1 MEEKKYFL
9 FKELLTEDK
18 ALEMFKKAVLED
30 TRFIDTVDDKFLT
43 VEQKYNSYYFFD
55 CDINNHPYFFK
66 NKQTD
71 ESYDGKMDI
80 RYSMSDKDFILNEL
94 NKKDGFET
102 DSGEYPEV
110 DLEKRSRVY
119 KEFIEGIKDRA
130 LRNITAKHNA
140 KPSKWIH
147 IDISPLEGF
156 HRYSEYV
163 YFEKI
168 YIFRYRNEQRK
179 TDFVSILSACKLEFY
194 EFDFVKTS
202 VYQEFLTKY
211 KRPVGPV
218 PKEYMDYYY
227 IDAFRI
233 YSQMNQRLEF
243 ETSKNILKKIRNN
256 IRYENYS
263 LYKEYLETGI
273 FYYRIQNYLKKLN
286 VAEKPLKYHIYMAY
300 LTLKHQ
306 KESGYF
312 LYECADLG
320 LLHKN
325 AIQDKLRFL
334 EYSCRLGNLK
344 AKKALYEHYSFP
356 LYFNPV
362 MVKKYS

>member
-9 FKELLTEDK
+9 FEDFLNEDK
-18 ALEMFKKAVLED
+18 ALKMFKKAVLRD
-30 TRFIDTVDDKFLT
+30 SRFTDVIDDRFLT
-43 VEQKYNSYYFFD
+43 VEQKYNSYYFFE
-55 CDINNHPYFFK
+55 CDINNHSYFFK

-80 RYSMSDKDFILNEL
+80 HYSMSDKDFILNEL
-94 NKKDGFET
+94 NKKNCAEVE
-102 DSGEYPEV
+102 SGEYPEFET
-110 DLEKRSRVY
+110 EKRTRVY
-119 KEFIEGIKDRA
+119 KEFVEGIKDKA

-156 HRYSEYV
+156 HQFSESV

-168 YIFRYRNEQRK
+168 YIFRYRNEQKR
-179 TDFVSILSACKLEFY
+179 TDFISILSAFNQEFY
-194 EFDFVKTS
+194 ELDFVKS
-202 VYQEFLTKY
+202 PAYQEFLMKN

-218 PKEYMDYYY
+218 PKEYLKYYY
-227 IDAFRI
+227 TDAFRI
-233 YSQMNQRLEF
+233 YGQMNQKLEF
-243 ETSKNILKKIRNN
+243 ETAKNILKKIRDN
-256 IRYENYS
+256 IQYENYS

-273 FYYRIQNYLKKLN
+273 YYYRIQSYLKKLT

-306 KESGYF
+306 NESGYF

-320 LLHKN
+320 LLKN
-325 AIQDKLRFL
+325 NEIKDKLRFL
-334 EYSCRLGNLK
+334 EYSYRLGNLK